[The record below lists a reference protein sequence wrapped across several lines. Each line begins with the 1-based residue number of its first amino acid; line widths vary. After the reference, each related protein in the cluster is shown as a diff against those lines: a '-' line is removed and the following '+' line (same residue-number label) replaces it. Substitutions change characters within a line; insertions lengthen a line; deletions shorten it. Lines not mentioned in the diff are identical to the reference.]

1 MRGCTL
7 GQEQHQDIIR
17 KHLERHGCFVEHA
30 STLTKLEQ
38 DESSVTVEITKIIDG
53 KEAVEST
60 QFSYVVGADGARS
73 KFHTT
78 FSGRR

>member
-38 DESSVTVEITKIIDG
+38 DEKCVTVEIAKIIDG
-53 KEAVEST
+53 KETVEAT
-60 QFSYVVGADGARS
+60 QFAYVVGADGAHS
-73 KFHTT
+73 KSPTI